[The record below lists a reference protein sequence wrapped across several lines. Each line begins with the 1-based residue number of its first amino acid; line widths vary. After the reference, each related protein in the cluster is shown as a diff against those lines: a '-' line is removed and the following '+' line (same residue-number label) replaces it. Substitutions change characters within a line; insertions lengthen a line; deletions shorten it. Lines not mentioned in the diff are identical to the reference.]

1 MARMLQFTLYLLL
14 VTSFTLIGLYTMMM
28 IEKDYVWRLTIKSKK
43 GVCKDI
49 LKDMVEMGKG
59 VQHPTRGLFLR
70 DPALCQDEATMAA
83 LPSYIFD
90 IKAR

>member
-43 GVCKDI
+43 GVFRALDALSYCVVLAI
-49 LKDMVEMGKG
+49 LWVFSSHYLRVASMVKLVM
-59 VQHPTRGLFLR
+59 Q
-70 DPALCQDEATMAA
+70 
-83 LPSYIFD
+83 
-90 IKAR
+90 